1 MKASTVLTAA
11 ALALVLPA
19 GAAAEAQTPG
29 YIKARRDAVAQA
41 FGADTANRIFSN
53 AYSSVRREMVARSN
67 NTIPGFECPADPG
80 LVLVAIIPFPLKAG
94 LVSWIER
101 YIVDCKPR
109 AVRSFLLVL
118 EKDQPTVVELLP
130 GTTNADPRLQR
141 DAAVGATAAVAGKT
155 PQDCKRRFVT
165 DTQITSKFEPNKLW
179 QERWHYD
186 LCGTK
191 AQVDVTFSP
200 SDKGGTTWSV
210 KLVD

>member
-11 ALALVLPA
+11 VLALVLPA
-19 GAAAEAQTPG
+19 AAVEAQTAG
-29 YIKARRDAVAQA
+29 YISAKKDAVVQA
-41 FGADTANRIFSN
+41 FGAETADRIFSGT
-53 AYSSVRREMVARSN
+53 YSPVRQQMVASSRK
-67 NTIPGFECPADPG
+67 TIPGYECPADPA
-80 LVLVAIIPFPLKAG
+80 LALVAVIPYPLKAG

-101 YIVDCKPR
+101 FIIDCKPR

-118 EKDQPTVVELLP
+118 EKPQPTVVELLP

-141 DAAVGATAAVAGKT
+141 DAAVGATAALAGKT

-165 DTQITSKFEPNKLW
+165 DTQITSKFEPNKPW

-186 LCGTK
+186 LCGTM

-210 KLVD
+210 KLVE